1 MNMNALEI
9 LSMNLIIK
17 QTDRQYTGSLEGII
31 NIAFSEEDV
40 ETLKI
45 LRHISE
51 IFKDRYNIQYCDYLL
66 SLLLH

>member
-1 MNMNALEI
+1 MNALEI